1 MDSVYLHRVA
11 SNRPPEGGAGGRE
24 STVGMTR
31 KLRDAALG
39 AATVALLLYAAM
51 TAARNISGT
60 VQAPAQGRA
69 GCAMAAPACGQDTLQ
84 VARNRDQ

>member
-1 MDSVYLHRVA
+1 
-11 SNRPPEGGAGGRE
+11 
-24 STVGMTR
+24 MTR

-51 TAARNISGT
+51 TSARNISGT
-60 VQAPAQGRA
+60 MQAPAQARA
-69 GCAMAAPACGQDTLQ
+69 GCTMPATACGQGTLQ